1 MSKFSPGSGDIPES
15 KAVDRR
21 VHERRLITPRL
32 YVVLHGSNGDGILN
46 DVSEGGAALDIVG
59 GKLEGEYLLVDF
71 EMPETGQRIEAT
83 GRITWRDEAANKVGV
98 QFMDLPEASRTLI
111 RDWLFVRPVAEE
123 TEHSALVQDAERENL
138 SVPTSPTQNP
148 PEVDRLVQSL
158 MDSFSKQKR
167 TPKERIFALTDLSGQ
182 VFSQRSS
189 LLKWIGLSVAAGL
202 ATLFGYLFLT
212 HRWPERASSTVSVS
226 KVGQQPVGSDQ
237 ARSKDG
243 GGGDNQGDGGG
254 NGSTPPG
261 SRLSLPAMLS
271 TLPSAGRT
279 PCVKLGA
286 TGDKIRVYLW
296 TEKNTPEII
305 TLTYAKYLN
314 SVLDLRVVDQ
324 APYDLVL
331 YVNGADVGANGP
343 AAGYLWSSRVFRP
356 WYCGETLGLL
366 EETKVN
372 ESLHYVQ
379 GANLDQHIQAETAY
393 LILHTLESIRSENTK

>member
-59 GKLEGEYLLVDF
+59 GKPEGEYLLVDF
-71 EMPETGQRIEAT
+71 EMPETGQRIEVT
-83 GRITWRDEAANKVGV
+83 GRITWRDETANKVGL
-98 QFMDLPEASRTLI
+98 QFMDLPETSRTLI
-111 RDWLFVRPVAEE
+111 RDWLFVRSVADG
-123 TEHSALVQDAERENL
+123 TDHSALVQDVERENL
-138 SVPTSPTQNP
+138 SVPTLAPQDSPET
-148 PEVDRLVQSL
+148 DRLVQSL
-158 MDSFSKQKR
+158 MDSFSKQKKNPKKR
-167 TPKERIFALTDLSGQ
+167 TAALGDLTGQ
-182 VFSQRSS
+182 DFSQSS
-189 LLKWIGLSVAAGL
+189 PLWKWIGLSVAAGL
-202 ATLFGYLFLT
+202 VVSLGYLFVA
-212 HRWPERASSTVSVS
+212 HRWPGQTTSTISVS
-226 KVGQQPVGSDQ
+226 KVGQNPVASDQ
-237 ARSKDG
+237 SGNKN
-243 GGGDNQGDGGG
+243 GGDSQGEGSG

-271 TLPSAGRT
+271 TLPAAGRT
-279 PCVKLGA
+279 PCVKLGVP
-286 TGDKIRVYLW
+286 GDKIRVYLW
-296 TEKNTPEII
+296 IEKNTPEII
-305 TLTYAKYLN
+305 TLTYVKYLN

-331 YVNGADVGANGP
+331 YVNGANVGANGP

>member
-71 EMPETGQRIEAT
+71 EMPETGQRIETT
-83 GRITWRDEAANKVGV
+83 GRITWRDETANKVGV
-98 QFMDLPEASRTLI
+98 QFMDLPETSRTLI
-111 RDWLFVRPVAEE
+111 RDWLFVRSAAEE
-123 TEHSALVQDAERENL
+123 TDHSALVQDAERENL
-138 SVPTSPTQNP
+138 SVPTPPQNS

-158 MDSFSKQKR
+158 MDSFSKQKKN
-167 TPKERIFALTDLSGQ
+167 PKGKTFALGGLSGQ
-182 VFSQRSS
+182 DFSQSS
-189 LLKWIGLSVAAGL
+189 PLWKWIGLSVAAGL
-202 ATLFGYLFLT
+202 VISLGYWFVA
-212 HRWPERASSTVSVS
+212 HRRPGQPPSTISVS
-226 KVGQQPVGSDQ
+226 KVGQNPVPSDQ
-237 ARSKDG
+237 SRNKN
-243 GGGDNQGDGGG
+243 GGDSQGDGGG
-254 NGSTPPG
+254 DGSTPPG
-261 SRLSLPAMLS
+261 SRLSLPALLS
-271 TLPSAGRT
+271 TLPGTSRT
-279 PCVKLGA
+279 PCVKLGVP
-286 TGDKIRVYLW
+286 GDKIRVYLW
-296 TEKNTPEII
+296 IEKNTPEII

-331 YVNGADVGANGP
+331 YVNGANVGANGP

-356 WYCGETLGLL
+356 WYCGESLGLL